1 MEEMT
6 EPRPTFV
13 LLRGAYDKEGAPV
26 TAATPSPLSAFPSGL
41 PTNRLGLAHYDDGR
55 PVQGRNDLL
64 ASPQVFN
71 AMAQGKPVFLC
82 VFARNVAASARR
94 LLRPKLHCSKRR

>member
-64 ASPQVFN
+64 ASPQIFN
-71 AMAQGKPVFLC
+71 AKAQS
-82 VFARNVAASARR
+82 RS
-94 LLRPKLHCSKRR
+94 HIQ